1 MALDEVVDKT
11 QSTFQRRFKVLD
23 QRWNN
28 VENET
33 KSGREQTLGLN
44 VRQRR
49 YYVSNALTTLYN
61 VDTTLWNVEQRF
73 LQRCT
78 TSLQRCFIFDISYLD
93 VVSRWSQRC
102 FKYIT

>member
-49 YYVSNALTTLYN
+49 YYVCFQRFNNIVQRWYNVMKRWTAVFTALHNLLTTLFH
-61 VDTTLWNVEQRF
+61 LWYK
-73 LQRCT
+73 LPW
-78 TSLQRCFIFDISYLD
+78 RCFQ
-93 VVSRWSQRC
+93 VVS
-102 FKYIT
+102 TLL